1 MRAQSKPFIVEVKSS
16 RRVDLSKEK
25 SIWGNI
31 DLSAIAGEVD
41 EAVPAAPHAAPDE
54 LKAEDGRAAL
64 R

>member
-16 RRVDLSKEK
+16 RRVDRSKEK

-31 DLSAIAGEVD
+31 DLSAIADEVED
-41 EAVPAAPHAAPDE
+41 SAHIAPDE
-54 LKAEDGRAAL
+54 HKPEEVQAAL

>member
-16 RRVDLSKEK
+16 RRVDRSKEK

-31 DLSAIAGEVD
+31 DLSAIADEVAP
-41 EAVPAAPHAAPDE
+41 EPAEAPHAASE
-54 LKAEDGRAAL
+54 EDGRAAL

>member
-16 RRVDLSKEK
+16 RRVDRSKEK

-31 DLSAIAGEVD
+31 DLSAIADEVD
-41 EAVPAAPHAAPDE
+41 EAAPEAPHAASEE

>member
-16 RRVDLSKEK
+16 RRADRSKEK

-31 DLSAIAGEVD
+31 DLSAIAGEVAP
-41 EAVPAAPHAAPDE
+41 EPAEAPHATSE
-54 LKAEDGRAAL
+54 EDGRAAL